1 MRKPKEIKSKIDAIK
16 NSFVDKKTI
25 VDDIHDRTLQDLK
38 STEQLYK
45 KKFDDFLDKRKKKVE
60 NRKDIFSELINIV
73 ESFISIDNRYQNSD
87 KYLIRQKIKQYAV
100 ESIRITLESSKQ
112 IIQDNTKS
120 ILFAG
125 ENICGANSVIST
137 DVLSLKPKEIDFLNI
152 LTIEPSSNM
161 GQIVY
166 EPISPDINKQK
177 VNRSL
182 YTSFI
187 NSPYDFLK
195 NDGNKLF
202 SVNWNIP
209 NQEFEI
215 SGLKQNTIVE
225 VNDFLNDYYSS
236 IEMPDITGIIKTAML
251 LTIQGDNT
259 QSLQF
264 NLGINNLERLTNR
277 LFAICGTPTER
288 SNLKNQNPVDL
299 FDENEEDVEEY
310 FDFDNLD
317 GIDFEN
323 EDARIRG
330 VIKFIDCNNFEIPVN
345 NEIFEDFVYFS
356 SKKNINDLVNE
367 TLEKVANDA
376 SEQSD
381 NSIPISSFNINL
393 INNFILNL
401 PKGLV
406 MNILSPKVFLPIVI
420 VYKIFKFLTNQVLD
434 VKEFMKRLSK
444 LFSKIIKDIFWKFIR
459 EFWSRIKA
467 ELLTFVRFIVTQI
480 IKSKYKRYVNIL
492 TAIIQS
498 LKRLNIN
505 TINNCENLFDNILN
519 TIEKATTIRGR
530 INIPG
535 LLLSNSDFLPGL
547 SKQKLLLDTIE
558 FLESNN
564 INTGDIFGERN
575 NLVKVIEGIFDSTL
589 QNFDKYSY
597 IKGANKDIIVPSQ
610 MGPIVIPRGL
620 LTVVGKIF

>member
-1 MRKPKEIKSKIDAIK
+1 MRKPKEIKSKIDAIR
-16 NSFVDKKTI
+16 NSFVDGNTI
-25 VDDIHDRTLQDLK
+25 VDDTHDRYLKDLK
-38 STEQLYK
+38 TTEKLYK
-45 KKFDDFLDKRKKKVE
+45 KKFDDFLDKRKKKQE
-60 NRKDIFSELINIV
+60 NRKDIFSELIDIV

-100 ESIRITLESSKQ
+100 ESIKVTLDSSKQ
-112 IIQDNTKS
+112 IIQDNVKN

-125 ENICGANSVIST
+125 ENICGANSLISV
-137 DVLSLKPKEIDFLNI
+137 DNIILKPKEIDFLDL
-152 LTIEPSSNM
+152 LTIDPASNM
-161 GQIVY
+161 GKIVY
-166 EPISPDINKQK
+166 EPISPDISKQK
-177 VNRSL
+177 VNRNL
-182 YTSFI
+182 YNSFI

-195 NDGNKLF
+195 NDGNTLF
-202 SVNWNIP
+202 SVDWNSA
-209 NQEFEI
+209 NQEYEI
-215 SGLKQNTIVE
+215 YGLKQNTVVE

-251 LTIQGDNT
+251 LTIQGDDT

-264 NLGINNLERLTNR
+264 NVGLNNLERITSR
-277 LFAICGTPTER
+277 LFAICGSPKQR
-288 SNLKNQNPVDL
+288 NDLKNQNPIDL
-299 FDENEEDVEEY
+299 FDENEEDTEEY

-317 GIDFEN
+317 GVDFES

-330 VIKFIDCNNFEIPVN
+330 VIKFTDCNNFEIPVN

-367 TLEKVANDA
+367 TLEKMANDA

-381 NSIPISSFNINL
+381 NSIPASSFNINL

-420 VYKIFKFLTNQVLD
+420 IYKIFKSLTNQILD
-434 VKEFMKRLSK
+434 VKEFMKKLSK
-444 LFSKIIKDIFWKFIR
+444 LFTKIIKDIFWKFIR

-467 ELLTFVRFIVTQI
+467 ELLTFIRFIVTQI

-498 LKRLNIN
+498 LKKLNIN

-519 TIEKATTIRGR
+519 TIEKATTIKGR

-535 LLLSNSDFLPGL
+535 ILLSNSDFLPGL

-597 IKGANKDIIVPSQ
+597 VKAANKDIIIPSQ
-610 MGPIVIPRGL
+610 SGPIVIPRGL
-620 LTVVGKIF
+620 LSVVGKIF

>member
-1 MRKPKEIKSKIDAIK
+1 MRKPREIKSKVEAIK
-16 NSFVDKKTI
+16 NSFSDKKTI
-25 VDDIHDRTLQDLK
+25 IDDVHDRYLQDLK
-38 STEQLYK
+38 TTEQKYK
-45 KKFDDFLDKRKKKVE
+45 KKFDDFLDKKKKKQE

-87 KYLIRQKIKQYAV
+87 KYLIRQKIKQYAI
-100 ESIRITLESSKQ
+100 ESIKVTLDSSKQ
-112 IIQDNTKS
+112 IVQDNTKK

-125 ENICGANSVIST
+125 ENICGTNSIFTT
-137 DVLSLKPKEIDFLNI
+137 DNITLKPKEIDFLDL
-152 LTIEPSSNM
+152 LTVDPASNM

-166 EPISPDINKQK
+166 EPVSPDINKQK
-177 VNRSL
+177 VNRNL
-182 YTSFI
+182 YNSFI

-195 NDGNKLF
+195 NDGNILF
-202 SVNWNIP
+202 SVNWNTA
-209 NQEFEI
+209 NQEYQI
-215 SGLKQNTIVE
+215 SGLKQNTVVE

-251 LTIQGDNT
+251 LTIQGDNR

-264 NLGINNLERLTNR
+264 NIGLNNIERLTSK
-277 LFAICGTPTER
+277 LFAICGSPTQR
-288 SNLKNQNPVDL
+288 DDLKNQNPVDL
-299 FDENEEDVEEY
+299 FDENEEDTEEY

-317 GIDFEN
+317 GVDFES

-330 VIKFIDCNNFEIPVN
+330 VLKFIDCNNFEVPVN

-356 SKKNINDLVNE
+356 SKKNVNDLVNE

-381 NSIPISSFNINL
+381 GSIPTSTFNINL
-393 INNFILNL
+393 INDFILNL

-406 MNILSPKVFLPIVI
+406 MNILSPKLFLPIVI
-420 VYKIFKFLTNQVLD
+420 VYKIFKSLTNQILD
-434 VKEFMKRLSK
+434 VKDFMKRLSK
-444 LFSKIIKDIFWKFIR
+444 LFTKIIKDIFWKFIR
-459 EFWSRIKA
+459 EFWVRIKA

-519 TIEKATTIRGR
+519 TIEKATTIKGR

-547 SKQKLLLDTIE
+547 SKQKLLLDTLE

-575 NLVKVIEGIFDSTL
+575 DLVKVIEGIFDSTL

-597 IKGANKDIIVPSQ
+597 VKGANKDIIIPSQ
-610 MGPIVIPRGL
+610 AGPIVIPRGL